1 MSILSAHS
9 VGKNYDGRAV
19 LQGISFEIHKGEV
32 CALIGR
38 SGSGK
43 TTLIRI
49 LAGLLAPDT
58 GEVWLEGEKLEN
70 PNDQLV
76 PGYEEIRLVHQ
87 DFQLKHRM
95 SVKENIRYEL
105 LSYVPDYQQE
115 RIADLMKL
123 CRIEHLQDKDI
134 SLLSGG
140 EKQRVAIAR
149 GMATEPDVLLL
160 DEPFSNL
167 DINTKA
173 ILLEEVKE
181 IAGSTDTAIFLIT
194 HDARDAMEIADR
206 LLVLDSGH
214 LIKTGTPASIYHA
227 PADTRVADL
236 LGLYNTFTREELGT
250 LLPDITPPAG
260 HQFGLWA
267 EDLKLN
273 PKGFA
278 ATIQKVVFGGP
289 YNKVVLSPHSLPHLQ
304 LWALDH
310 SKQITPKTQACFSI
324 TVDHLFPVNF
334 V

>member
-9 VGKNYDGRAV
+9 VGKNYDGRTV
-19 LQGISFEIHKGEV
+19 LQGVSFEIHKGEV

-70 PNDQLV
+70 PDDQLV

-95 SVKENIRYEL
+95 TVRENIRYEL
-105 LSYVPDYQQE
+105 LSYVSDYQHE
-115 RIADLMKL
+115 RISELLKL

-149 GMATEPDVLLL
+149 GMATEPEVLLL

-181 IAGSTDTAIFLIT
+181 IASSTDTAIFLIT

-206 LLVLDSGH
+206 LLVLDAGQ
-214 LIKTGTPASIYHA
+214 LIKTGTPENIYHA
-227 PADTRVADL
+227 PGDTRVADL
-236 LGLYNTFTREELGT
+236 LGLYNTLTVGELQT
-250 LLPDITPPAG
+250 LLPNISPPAG
-260 HQFGLWA
+260 HHFGLWA
-267 EDLKLN
+267 EDLRLDPN
-273 PKGFA
+273 GFA

-289 YNKVVLSPHSLPHLQ
+289 YNKVVLSPHSLPHLC
-304 LWALDH
+304 LWAFDH
-310 SKQITPKTQACFSI
+310 TKKITPEMQARFSMRE
-324 TVDHLFPVNF
+324 DHLFSVT
-334 V
+334 

>member
-1 MSILSAHS
+1 LSILSAHS
-9 VGKNYDGRAV
+9 VGKNYDGRTV
-19 LQGISFEIHKGEV
+19 LQGVSFEIYKGEV

-70 PNDQLV
+70 PDDQLV

-95 SVKENIRYEL
+95 TVRENIRYEL
-105 LSYVPDYQQE
+105 LSYVSDYQHE
-115 RIADLMKL
+115 RISELLKL

-181 IAGSTDTAIFLIT
+181 IASSTDTAIFLIT

-206 LLVLDSGH
+206 LLVLDAGQ
-214 LIKTGTPASIYHA
+214 LIKTGTPENIYHA
-227 PADTRVADL
+227 PDDTRVADL
-236 LGLYNTFTREELGT
+236 LGLYNTLTVGELQT
-250 LLPDITPPAG
+250 LLPNISPPAG
-260 HQFGLWA
+260 HHFGLWA
-267 EDLKLN
+267 EDLQLD
-273 PKGFA
+273 PGGFE

-289 YNKVVLSPHSLPHLQ
+289 YNKVVLSPHSLPHLR
-304 LWALDH
+304 LWAFDH
-310 SKQITPKTQACFSI
+310 TKKITPTTQVCFSI
-324 TVDHLFPVNF
+324 KGDRLFPVT
-334 V
+334 